1 LLQPIFAQHVCV
13 CTRTHTH
20 THTHTH
26 TARGAHSLTHGRAA
40 ILTHQRVSACVD
52 GQFAV
57 APGAAPEVQR
67 CRRRR
72 SKKELR
78 WDAHW
83 CARGDGFDSPP
94 HLPCIVSL
102 QAEARDVE
110 QDVENGRNAPP
121 VASVPTGVHPPKRAF
136 DVATLQRARRAQRSR
151 RFQRWSKG
159 AASRRKYNAREV
171 WEREWPRGPRVFC
184 PSGDPSF
191 LARWRVCGRPAVRG
205 PARRGRAPSNALPS
219 FHNRRS

>member
-1 LLQPIFAQHVCV
+1 MRTGVLEVMGSIPHRICRASCHCKQKREMLSRTWRMGATRPQSRRCQPG
-13 CTRTHTH
+13 CTH
-20 THTHTH
+20 
-26 TARGAHSLTHGRAA
+26 
-40 ILTHQRVSACVD
+40 
-52 GQFAV
+52 
-57 APGAAPEVQR
+57 P
-67 CRRRR
+67 
-72 SKKELR
+72 
-78 WDAHW
+78 
-83 CARGDGFDSPP
+83 
-94 HLPCIVSL
+94 
-102 QAEARDVE
+102 
-110 QDVENGRNAPP
+110 
-121 VASVPTGVHPPKRAF
+121 SVPSTWPHV
-136 DVATLQRARRAQRSR
+136 TLQRARRAQRSR